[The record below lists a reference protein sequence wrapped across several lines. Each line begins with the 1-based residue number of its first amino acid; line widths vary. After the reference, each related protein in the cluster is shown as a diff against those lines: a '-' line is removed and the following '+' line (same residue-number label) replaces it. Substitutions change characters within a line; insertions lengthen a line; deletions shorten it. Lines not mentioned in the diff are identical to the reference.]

1 MITRCSER
9 AKIARLARISRAAA
23 REEDATSPLSAA
35 NKSIPIHSGQLFFES
50 ILIERPKRNQR

>member
-9 AKIARLARISRAAA
+9 AKIARLVRISRAAA
-23 REEDATSPLSAA
+23 REEDAACPLSAA
-35 NKSIPIHSGQLFFES
+35 NQSIPIHSGQLYES